1 MDAGTEVESRATAG
15 GRVVDAGTQLKSRAA
30 AQGRVE
36 SSTAA
41 RGRVESSTCW
51 RSVDADRME
60 PDAAVGRA
68 MNTSRGRE
76 LGRSGVGRCHKGP
89 VARGQALSSG
99 RGLTAGGSLHGCR
112 RFKEGAEVRFG
123 RENRGNQERK

>member
-1 MDAGTEVESRATAG
+1 M
-15 GRVVDAGTQLKSRAA
+15 DAGTQLKSRAA

-76 LGRSGVGRCHKGP
+76 PGRSGVGRCHKGP
-89 VARGQALSSG
+89 ATGGQALSGG
-99 RGLTAGGSLHGCR
+99 RGLMAGGSLDFAPKTKIG
-112 RFKEGAEVRFG
+112 GAAAQDLQETAGTRTIG
-123 RENRGNQERK
+123 RGGVGSC